1 MAFALRSLLLLC
13 GISALLTGVWSF
25 QVVKVPS
32 CPKGWVR
39 LENRCFYVVDQHRA
53 FEDAER
59 ACQALGGNLASI
71 LNAREQVVVRA
82 LIDMRIGVHEVAW
95 IGYNDRNIEG
105 TFVWTDNSPS
115 GFDAFNGPDPNNVD
129 QDCVQTNA
137 GTNSLFWEDEAC
149 ATTVPF
155 VCVTN
160 VH

>member
-39 LENRCFYVVDQHRA
+39 LENRCFFVVHQYRH
-53 FEDAER
+53 FEDAEL

-82 LIDMRIGVHEVAW
+82 LIDLKVGVHEVAW
-95 IGYNDRNIEG
+95 IGYNDLANEG
-105 TFVWTDNSPS
+105 TFVWTDNSPP
-115 GFDAFNGPDPNNVD
+115 GFDAFDGPDPVTPD

-137 GTNSLFWEDEAC
+137 GTNSEFWEDEPC
-149 ATTVPF
+149 STTVPF